1 MKYLNSKVRI
11 KIYLKL
17 FLTIYIIINKYIQF
31 INKKNYIFNY
41 ETLKTRLYFII
52 FFFFEFFGLL
62 HTAHSQLIS
71 TNLRSST
78 AFRAQLS
85 RLFP

>member
-31 INKKNYIFNY
+31 INKKKLYI
-41 ETLKTRLYFII
+41 
-52 FFFFEFFGLL
+52 
-62 HTAHSQLIS
+62 
-71 TNLRSST
+71 
-78 AFRAQLS
+78 
-85 RLFP
+85 

>member
-41 ETLKTRLYFII
+41 ENLKTLFYFII
-52 FFFFEFFGLL
+52 FFFF
-62 HTAHSQLIS
+62 
-71 TNLRSST
+71 
-78 AFRAQLS
+78 
-85 RLFP
+85 